1 MTIDDL
7 FAWFK
12 NTLMKIQDVIS
23 KVLIAAYVWMS
34 FYLSYKDTFTEDPSF
49 PDMLLYI
56 IRFFT
61 RPLEWVIDRLF
72 YA

>member
-1 MTIDDL
+1 
-7 FAWFK
+7 
-12 NTLMKIQDVIS
+12 MKIQDVMY
-23 KVLIAAYVWMS
+23 KVLIGLYIWMC
-34 FYLSYKDTFTEDPSF
+34 FYLSYKDTFTEDPAF

-61 RPLEWVIDRLF
+61 RPVEWIIERLF

>member
-1 MTIDDL
+1 
-7 FAWFK
+7 
-12 NTLMKIQDVIS
+12 MKIQEIIT
-23 KVLIAAYVWMS
+23 KVLIILYVYMS
-34 FYLSYKDTFTEDPSF
+34 FRLSYRDVYTEDPSF

-61 RPLEWVIDRLF
+61 RPIEWVIERLF